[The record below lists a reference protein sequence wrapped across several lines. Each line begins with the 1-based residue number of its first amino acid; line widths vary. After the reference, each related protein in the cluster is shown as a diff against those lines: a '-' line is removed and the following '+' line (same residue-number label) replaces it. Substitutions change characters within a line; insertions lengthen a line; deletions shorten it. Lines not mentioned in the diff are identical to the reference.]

1 MASAG
6 APQPDP
12 TWEGATGDSAGG
24 EDASVVA
31 GASSAEAARPPPK
44 LPTLAPA
51 PEEEGQVATSSPGT
65 RWARLSL
72 PWISFSSPPNQHRG
86 YGRVIVAARTVG
98 FFPFCIRLL
107 RFLHF
112 LSRCRKETLFLPP
125 PPPPV
130 PPRNHVLP
138 QDEIFTSLHPTTLL
152 LLRPFRH
159 GTTDGGGRMNASD
172 KTKTPLPPKTV
183 RRREKTLSQDQQH
196 PWRKKYLQHSCRRQ
210 DDTTLSFRH
219 G

>member
-12 TWEGATGDSAGG
+12 TGEGAAGGSAGG
-24 EDASVVA
+24 EDASAVA

-107 RFLHF
+107 RF
-112 LSRCRKETLFLPP
+112 C
-125 PPPPV
+125 
-130 PPRNHVLP
+130 
-138 QDEIFTSLHPTTLL
+138 TSSLAVGKKLYFLL
-152 LLRPFRH
+152 LLFPFRL
-159 GTTDGGGRMNASD
+159 GITSFR
-172 KTKTPLPPKTV
+172 KTKFSLHSIQQLFSSSD
-183 RRREKTLSQDQQH
+183 LSDME
-196 PWRKKYLQHSCRRQ
+196 PRMEE
-210 DDTTLSFRH
+210 
-219 G
+219 GG